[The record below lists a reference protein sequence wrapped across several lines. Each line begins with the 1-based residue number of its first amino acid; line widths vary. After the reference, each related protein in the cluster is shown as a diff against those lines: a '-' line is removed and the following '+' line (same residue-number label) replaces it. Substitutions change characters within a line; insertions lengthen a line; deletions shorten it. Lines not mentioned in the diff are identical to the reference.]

1 MVTFGKCLGSSPDR
15 TILLDREG
23 LESGSWTSRGLLEW
37 SHGSQGHL
45 HWKCAL
51 WLCFCPLEV
60 KILLTRAP
68 FLPFS
73 PFLGFDSYASHYPPS
88 MCPEPVCATTWYSE
102 LVYAQGEG
110 IGCARGEEAS

>member
-1 MVTFGKCLGSSPDR
+1 MVRFGRCLGSSPDR

-37 SHGSQGHL
+37 GHGSQGHL

-68 FLPFS
+68 LPPILS
-73 PFLGFDSYASHYPPS
+73 LSG
-88 MCPEPVCATTWYSE
+88 V
-102 LVYAQGEG
+102 
-110 IGCARGEEAS
+110 